1 MQFLPSSSTIYRGHV
16 TRDTCP
22 HQLILL
28 HVTSHADL
36 SEELIG
42 PALESPLAQLP
53 CPDAGP
59 LMVAAGSLVMLCHSV
74 AQILFRSYMVVCFA
88 GARIVAAAWAADWL
102 LLVIS
107 QD

>member
-1 MQFLPSSSTIYRGHV
+1 MSSSADPITRYQPRGSIGGINRPSAGV
-16 TRDTCP
+16 TT
-22 HQLILL
+22 
-28 HVTSHADL
+28 
-36 SEELIG
+36 G
-42 PALESPLAQLP
+42 PSF
-53 CPDAGP
+53 PDAGP

>member
-1 MQFLPSSSTIYRGHV
+1 MIGGINRPSADV
-16 TRDTCP
+16 TT
-22 HQLILL
+22 
-28 HVTSHADL
+28 
-36 SEELIG
+36 G
-42 PALESPLAQLP
+42 PSF
-53 CPDAGP
+53 PDAEP
-59 LMVAAGSLVMLCHSV
+59 LMVAAGSLVMVMLCHSV

>member
-1 MQFLPSSSTIYRGHV
+1 MSPSADPITRYRPRGSIGGINRPSAGV
-16 TRDTCP
+16 TT
-22 HQLILL
+22 
-28 HVTSHADL
+28 
-36 SEELIG
+36 G
-42 PALESPLAQLP
+42 PSF
-53 CPDAGP
+53 PDAEP
-59 LMVAAGSLVMLCHSV
+59 LMVAAGSLVMVMLCHSV

>member
-1 MQFLPSSSTIYRGHV
+1 MSPSADPITRYQPRG
-16 TRDTCP
+16 
-22 HQLILL
+22 
-28 HVTSHADL
+28 S
-36 SEELIG
+36 IG
-42 PALESPLAQLP
+42 GINRPSAVVITDPSF
-53 CPDAGP
+53 PDAGP
-59 LMVAAGSLVMLCHSV
+59 VIVAAGSLVMLCHSV

>member
-1 MQFLPSSSTIYRGHV
+1 MSPSADPITRYQPRGSIGGINRPSAGV
-16 TRDTCP
+16 TT
-22 HQLILL
+22 
-28 HVTSHADL
+28 
-36 SEELIG
+36 G
-42 PALESPLAQLP
+42 PSF
-53 CPDAGP
+53 PDAEP

>member
-1 MQFLPSSSTIYRGHV
+1 MSSSADPITRYQPRGSIGGINRPSAGV
-16 TRDTCP
+16 TT
-22 HQLILL
+22 
-28 HVTSHADL
+28 
-36 SEELIG
+36 G
-42 PALESPLAQLP
+42 PSF
-53 CPDAGP
+53 PDAGP
-59 LMVAAGSLVMLCHSV
+59 VIVAAGSLVMLCRSV

>member
-36 SEELIG
+36 SEELITTG
-42 PALESPLAQLP
+42 PSF
-53 CPDAGP
+53 PDAGP
-59 LMVAAGSLVMLCHSV
+59 VIVAAGSLVRLCRSV